1 MNKLKTLTALF
12 LLTFPAVTFSNSN
25 SYNFATS
32 TEAYN
37 LNLCGA
43 TRCDNTTSQQPQRA
57 PREVWQNYYGAIAY
71 DSKAKVAG
79 TSENEKSMA
88 DAKRVAIQNCGAGT
102 KCKIVAYARNSCTAI
117 AQDGGITAFGTE
129 PTEATA
135 TKEALDNCRSV
146 GGTEC
151 EITYSHCSLPVRIQ

>member
-1 MNKLKTLTALF
+1 
-12 LLTFPAVTFSNSN
+12 
-25 SYNFATS
+25 
-32 TEAYN
+32 
-37 LNLCGA
+37 
-43 TRCDNTTSQQPQRA
+43 
-57 PREVWQNYYGAIAY
+57 
-71 DSKAKVAG
+71 
-79 TSENEKSMA
+79 MA